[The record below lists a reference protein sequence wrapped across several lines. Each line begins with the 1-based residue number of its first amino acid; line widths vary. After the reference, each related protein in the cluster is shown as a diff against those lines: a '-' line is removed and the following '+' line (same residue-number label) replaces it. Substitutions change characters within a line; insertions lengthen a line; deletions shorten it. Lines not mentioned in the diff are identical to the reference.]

1 MIFYF
6 SIQHTLQVQ
15 ERYLMQHESIVQT
28 APADPT
34 EDLATQLSKLAVG
47 VLSPRYVPPS
57 TPAAQSS
64 AQSSA
69 SSAGEEGG
77 KVANLE
83 KYVLAPRMFKH
94 LVGKGHSEFSS
105 GRQQDVSEYFQYFL
119 EVLSRAER
127 VSLPRV
133 ALPGAVAAPKP
144 TANIFEYHTQVRY
157 QCNTSGEVKYLPQG
171 QQTLYNMLDLP
182 VPLECAVPYVPDSPS
197 PVTTK
202 RARLEGK
209 DNEDTKMQEDTPS
222 TTGANL
228 KEEEDTEQFIPFEAC
243 LQRYFSPESV
253 DMFSPAV
260 GAVSACAKTQRFATF
275 PRYRFVCLFRLLRC
289 SCR

>member
-1 MIFYF
+1 
-6 SIQHTLQVQ
+6 
-15 ERYLMQHESIVQT
+15 MQHESIVQS
-28 APADPT
+28 APSDPT
-34 EDLATQLSKLAVG
+34 EDLTAQLSKLAVG
-47 VLSPRYVPPS
+47 VLSSRYVPPS
-57 TPAAQSS
+57 VPSTQANTAT
-64 AQSSA
+64 
-69 SSAGEEGG
+69 SAGEEGG

-144 TANIFEYHTQVRY
+144 TASIFEYHTQVRY

-171 QQTLYNMLDLP
+171 QQTLFNMLDLP
-182 VPLECAVPYVPDSPS
+182 VPLDQAVPYVPDSPT

-209 DNEDTKMQEDTPS
+209 ESEDTKMQEDTPS
-222 TTGANL
+222 SCDSSAE
-228 KEEEDTEQFIPFEAC
+228 KEAEQFIPFEAC
-243 LQRYFSPESV
+243 LQSYFSPERV

-260 GAVSACAKTQRFATF
+260 GAVSACSKTQRFATF
-275 PRYRFVCLFRLLRC
+275 PR
-289 SCR
+289 